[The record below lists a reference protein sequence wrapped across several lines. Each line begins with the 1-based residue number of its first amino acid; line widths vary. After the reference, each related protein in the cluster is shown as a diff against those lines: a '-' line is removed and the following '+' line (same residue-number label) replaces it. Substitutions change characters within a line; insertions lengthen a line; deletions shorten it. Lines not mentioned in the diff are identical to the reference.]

1 MSCEDRPNERTDN
14 CEMMEKRKLI
24 SRLVRPTPPSS
35 SFLVSCCCCCCC
47 CPCWTE
53 FKMYLQP
60 FECVDGGGGG
70 GVKRR
75 RVGKNQHYVQEKC
88 RPAASSWVDRA
99 IRQMKMVSRWWWCV
113 VCWGP
118 MMSVAKKR
126 GENSIEFKLKNFPF
140 TRRRCR
146 HRRRPPPTRPLSSH
160 RPAAA
165 IDDGGMVVVGGQ
177 VYCLQNLGES
187 SRHHSW
193 TKRKR
198 KKNGRKV

>member
-35 SFLVSCCCCCCC
+35 SFLVSCCCCCC
-47 CPCWTE
+47 WTE

-60 FECVDGGGGG
+60 FECVDWGGGG

-88 RPAASSWVDRA
+88 RRPAASSWVDRA
-99 IRQMKMVSRWWWCV
+99 IRQMKMVSRWWWWCV

-118 MMSVAKKR
+118 MMSVAKK
-126 GENSIEFKLKNFPF
+126 K
-140 TRRRCR
+140 
-146 HRRRPPPTRPLSSH
+146 
-160 RPAAA
+160 
-165 IDDGGMVVVGGQ
+165 
-177 VYCLQNLGES
+177 
-187 SRHHSW
+187 
-193 TKRKR
+193 
-198 KKNGRKV
+198 GRKLDRI